1 MAKLGKEIALT
12 EIELEVLGIFVRRKI
27 MGDMAIAG
35 LLDQLVLKLVENSEH
50 ELSNG

>member
-12 EIELEVLGIFVRRKI
+12 EIELEILGMFVRRKI

-35 LLDQLVLKLVENSEH
+35 ILDQLVLKLVENSEN
-50 ELSNG
+50 EYSGA